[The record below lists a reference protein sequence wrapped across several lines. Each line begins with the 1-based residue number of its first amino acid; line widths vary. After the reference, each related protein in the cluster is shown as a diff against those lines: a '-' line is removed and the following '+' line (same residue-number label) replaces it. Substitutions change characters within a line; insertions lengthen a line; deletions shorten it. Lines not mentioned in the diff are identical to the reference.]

1 MERDKKLFI
10 VIDGSALMCNA
21 YYATLPYEIKCARTD
36 AEKESLYSLIEH
48 NKKGIYTNGIEGFLN
63 VLFQVIQSQNPD
75 YLAIC
80 FDKGK
85 ETTFRKQIYPEYK
98 AQRTPKP
105 EPLVKQ
111 MTNIK
116 IFLKAIGVPILEAAE
131 YEADDFAGSLCKTFQ
146 GKDIDIRF
154 ITKDRDYLQLVNN
167 YVKGWYLVGESMKDT
182 LISKYGIQENV
193 PKGMFEYD
201 SAIIKKEYGIY
212 PYQIA
217 DWKGISGDA
226 SDNLPGIKGIS
237 DKTAIPLLQNYGSLE
252 SILVAIKNAKEKG
265 FEKVLKTFWKEQ
277 LKITR
282 PQMDLFLQYEEMGL
296 LCKELAIIKTDLDV
310 GDIDTYQLQI
320 DYDKLFQLCHQLELY
335 DFADKIEQQLQNEQL
350 DMELDRE

>member
-1 MERDKKLFI
+1 MNKDKDLFI
-10 VIDGSALMCNA
+10 IIDGSALMCNM
-21 YYATLPYEIKCARTD
+21 YYATLPIEIKQRRNEE
-36 AEKESLYSLIEH
+36 EKENFYNFIKQ
-48 NKKGIYTNGIEGFLN
+48 NKKGIYTNGIEGFLS
-63 VLFQVIQSQNPD
+63 VLFQVIETQNPK

-85 ETTFRKQIYPEYK
+85 ETTFRKQIFPEYK

-111 MTNIK
+111 MANIK
-116 IFLKAIGVPILEAAE
+116 IFLKAIGIPILESPE
-131 YEADDFAGSLCKTFQ
+131 YEADDFVGSLCEKYK

-154 ITKDRDYLQLVNN
+154 ITKDRDYFQLVNK

-182 LISKYGIQENV
+182 LISKYGIQENI
-193 PKGMFEYD
+193 PNGMYEYD
-201 SAIIKKEYGIY
+201 ENIIKKEYGIY
-212 PYQIA
+212 PNQVA

-265 FEKVLKTFWKEQ
+265 FEKELKSFWKEQ

-282 PQMDLFLQYEEMGL
+282 PQLNLFLENEEIGL
-296 LCKELAIIKTDLDV
+296 LCKELAIIKTDIEVDNL
-310 GDIDTYQLQI
+310 DTYQLNI
-320 DYDKLFQLCHQLELY
+320 DYDKFFKLCNQLELY
-335 DFADKIEQQLQNEQL
+335 DLADNIEIQLQNEQL